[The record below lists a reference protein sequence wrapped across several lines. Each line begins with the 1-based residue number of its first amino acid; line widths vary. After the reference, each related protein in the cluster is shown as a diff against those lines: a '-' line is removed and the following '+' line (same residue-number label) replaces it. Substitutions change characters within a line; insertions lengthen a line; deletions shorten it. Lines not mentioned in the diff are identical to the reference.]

1 MSYFVVPAY
10 NSVDQPSVERQ
21 NLDQV
26 LGELIAHLE
35 LAGPRS
41 VIDTVSGR
49 PRRTWVRPG
58 CKAGRAERKRS
69 ARPVL

>member
-41 VIDTVSGR
+41 VIALLQQRGYVI
-49 PRRTWVRPG
+49 
-58 CKAGRAERKRS
+58 EQ
-69 ARPVL
+69 L